1 MAAPAGR
8 GDGDDSLQYWYWPHR
23 RQITSTN
30 LVPAQQYDTTSPSH
44 YTSHW
49 HTARVEIQSCSG
61 RGQVVES
68 QYWPRPAVDQPIVSK
83 DGHKGRHLLAE
94 KHCCL
99 KRVWA
104 VQWRQGSSTK
114 CQSGVGSWPLV
125 IVSQCPVSSSN
136 MITLPTP
143 RLDRQCVNMQ
153 ITIWF
158 PNFPC

>member
-94 KHCCL
+94 KCNIVVWNAPCL
-99 KRVWA
+99 SSAVTSGEQHKVSVWC
-104 VQWRQGSSTK
+104 RQLAA
-114 CQSGVGSWPLV
+114 CY
-125 IVSQCPVSSSN
+125 CFPVSRV
-136 MITLPTP
+136 LQQH
-143 RLDRQCVNMQ
+143 D
-153 ITIWF
+153 
-158 PNFPC
+158 NFANTETRPPVCKYADYNLVS